1 MNRSNPFQGFGVA
14 LATPFNSDGSIDFVA
29 LRSLVDNII
38 VGGVDFICVLGTTA
52 ETPTLTEE
60 EKLEIR
66 RVVVE
71 VNQERVPLL
80 LGAGNNS
87 TQAVCRQLR
96 EDNFEGFSGLLMVCP
111 FYNKPTQEGLYQH
124 FKKISEES
132 PLPIVLY
139 NIPGRTGVN
148 LQAAT
153 TLRLANDCPN
163 IVAIKEASGIISQI
177 EEIVEYAPDGFDVFS
192 GDDAITFELLTIG
205 AKGVISVIGN
215 ALPKEFSRMIRLE
228 FNGEYEP
235 ARKIH
240 HQFTELYKLL
250 FVDGNPA
257 GCKALLND
265 MGMIENVLR
274 LPLVPTRIETK
285 QKMNEILKGLRI

>member
-1 MNRSNPFQGFGVA
+1 MNKSNPFQGFGVA
-14 LATPFNSDGSIDFVA
+14 LATPFNTDGSIDFVA

-52 ETPTLTEE
+52 ETPTLSEE

-71 VNQERVPLL
+71 VNQDRVPLL
-80 LGAGNNS
+80 LGVGNNS

-96 EDNFEGFSGLLMVCP
+96 EDDFEGFSGLLMVCP

-148 LQAAT
+148 LQAST
-153 TLRLANDCPN
+153 TLRLANDCTN
-163 IVAIKEASGIISQI
+163 IVAIKEASGIITQI
-177 EEIVEYAPDGFDVFS
+177 EEIVEYAPEGFDVFS

-215 ALPKEFSRMIRLE
+215 AYPEEFGAMVHAAQAGDYTSALSQHRQFSR
-228 FNGEYEP
+228 
-235 ARKIH
+235 
-240 HQFTELYKLL
+240 LYKLMS
-250 FVDGNPA
+250 VDGNPS
-257 GCKALLND
+257 GIKGLLYIQGKVD
-265 MGMIENVLR
+265 NVVR
-274 LPLVPTRIETK
+274 LPLVSVRVETL
-285 QKMNEILKGLRI
+285 EAIRHYVED

>member
-153 TLRLANDCPN
+153 TLRLANECPN

-177 EEIVEYAPDGFDVFS
+177 EEIVENAPDGFDVFS

-215 ALPKEFSRMIRLE
+215 AYPEEFGAMVHAAQAGDYTSALSLHRQFSR
-228 FNGEYEP
+228 
-235 ARKIH
+235 
-240 HQFTELYKLL
+240 LYKLMS
-250 FVDGNPA
+250 VDGNPS
-257 GCKALLND
+257 GIKGLLYIQGKADN
-265 MGMIENVLR
+265 IVR
-274 LPLVPTRIETK
+274 LPLVPVRVEMLEAIRHYAED
-285 QKMNEILKGLRI
+285 

>member
-1 MNRSNPFQGFGVA
+1 MNKSNPFQGFGVA
-14 LATPFNSDGSIDFVA
+14 LATPFNTDGSIDFVA

-52 ETPTLTEE
+52 ETRTLSEE

-71 VNQERVPLL
+71 VNQDRVPLL
-80 LGAGNNS
+80 LGVGNNS

-96 EDNFEGFSGLLMVCP
+96 EDDFEGFSGLLMVCP

-148 LQAAT
+148 LQAST

-163 IVAIKEASGIISQI
+163 IVAIKEASGIITQI
-177 EEIVEYAPDGFDVFS
+177 EEIVEYAPEGFDVFS

-215 ALPKEFSRMIRLE
+215 AYPEEFGAMVHAAQAGDYTSALSQHRQFSR
-228 FNGEYEP
+228 
-235 ARKIH
+235 
-240 HQFTELYKLL
+240 LYKLMS
-250 FVDGNPA
+250 VDGNPS
-257 GCKALLND
+257 GIKGLLYIQGKVD
-265 MGMIENVLR
+265 NVVR
-274 LPLVPTRIETK
+274 LPLVSVRVETL
-285 QKMNEILKGLRI
+285 EAIRHYVED